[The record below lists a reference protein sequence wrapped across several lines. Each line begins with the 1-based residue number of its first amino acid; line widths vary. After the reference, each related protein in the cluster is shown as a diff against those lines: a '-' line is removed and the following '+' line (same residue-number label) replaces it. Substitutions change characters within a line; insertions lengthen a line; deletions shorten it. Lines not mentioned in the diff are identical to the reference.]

1 MDFKRTRKRKTHTN
15 DSPKKKKKNP
25 HKIFVLVWILESL
38 NHRSTW
44 IMFMGRGV
52 LYVRIDA

>member
-38 NHRSTW
+38 NHRST
-44 IMFMGRGV
+44 
-52 LYVRIDA
+52 